1 MGVRNNIKVLQ
12 EFLDVFLEE
21 LYGLFLEREVD
32 HAIELTPRAAPISH
46 VPYQHSLLETNELEA
61 QIKNVLEE
69 VYPT

>member
-1 MGVRNNIKVLQ
+1 MY
-12 EFLDVFLEE
+12 FLKN

-32 HAIELTPRAAPISH
+32 HAIELTPRAAPIYH
-46 VPYQHSLLETNELEA
+46 VPYQHSLFETNELEA